1 MAETIHNKMWRLAG
15 PLMLS
20 NISIPLLGI
29 VDTAILGHLDAPQ
42 YLGAAAIGSNIMAL
56 VLWTFAFLRMGST
69 ALVAQQYGAGNAA
82 KIQLTI
88 MRSLVLAG
96 FIGVV
101 LLAGRTPLIAFALHW
116 VGASAEV
123 EPLTRSYSEIRFYS
137 VPAVLFTYCLTGW
150 LIGSQVTRAVLL
162 IVITTNLLNI
172 ALDYLFIVVYGWNS
186 DGAALATVVAEYV
199 GCAIAFSL
207 LWRKYRG
214 HWQVSLA
221 ALRDAAALTGLLRI
235 NVNLMLRTL
244 CLGLCFLFFTA
255 QGARAGDTLL
265 AANTILMQ
273 LLLLSAF
280 ALDGFAHACE
290 SLCGFELGAGRVNQF
305 YATVRACF
313 LWSVFTA
320 VGISL
325 AFFLLQSPIIAGFT
339 DIDDVRTKLQRFFP
353 WLIALPLVSVWSYL
367 FDGVFIGATK
377 TQAMRDS
384 MIVSAAVVYLP
395 VWYLAQPLGNHG
407 LWLAFNLFM
416 TARGITLAVAF
427 WHYSR
432 RGKWSPA

>member
-1 MAETIHNKMWRLAG
+1 
-15 PLMLS
+15 MLS

-29 VDTAILGHLDAPQ
+29 IDTAILGHLDTPQ
-42 YLGAAAIGSNIMAL
+42 YLGAAAVGGNIMAL

-69 ALVAQQYGAGNAA
+69 ALVAQQYGAGSTAQ
-82 KIQLTI
+82 IQLTI

-96 FIGVV
+96 FIGAM
-101 LLAGRTPLIAFALHW
+101 LFAGRTPLIAFALHW

-123 EPLTRSYSEIRFYS
+123 DPLARSYSEIRFYS
-137 VPAVLFTYCLTGW
+137 APAVLFTYCLTGW
-150 LIGSQVTRAVLL
+150 LIGSQATRAVLL

-207 LWRKYRG
+207 LGYKYCGR
-214 HWQVSLA
+214 WQVSLA
-221 ALRDAAALTGLLRI
+221 ALRDAAALANLLRI
-235 NVNLMLRTL
+235 NVDLMLRTL
-244 CLGLCFLFFTA
+244 CLELCFLFFTA

-290 SLCGFELGAGRVNQF
+290 SLCGFELGAGRVKQF
-305 YATVRACF
+305 YVTVRACL
-313 LWSVFTA
+313 LWSVYGA

-325 AFFLLQSPIIAGFT
+325 VFFLLQDPIIAGFT
-339 DIDDVRTKLQRFFP
+339 DIDDVRTELQRFFP

-367 FDGVFIGATK
+367 LDGIFIGAAK

-384 MIVSAAVVYLP
+384 MIVSATLIYLS

-407 LWLAFNLFM
+407 LWLAFILFM
-416 TARGITLAVAF
+416 AARGITLAIVF

-432 RGKWSPA
+432 REKWLPA

>member
-1 MAETIHNKMWRLAG
+1 
-15 PLMLS
+15 MLS

-29 VDTAILGHLDAPQ
+29 VDTAILGHLDTPQ
-42 YLGAAAIGSNIMAL
+42 YLGAAAVGGNIMSL

-69 ALVAQQYGAGNAA
+69 ALVAQQYGAGSAA

-88 MRSLVLAG
+88 VRSLVLAG
-96 FIGVV
+96 VIGAV
-101 LLAGRTPLIAFALHW
+101 LLAARAPLIALALHL
-116 VGASAEV
+116 VDASAQV
-123 EPLTRSYSEIRFYS
+123 DPLARSYSEIRFYS

-150 LIGSQVTRAVLL
+150 LIGSQATRAVML
-162 IVITTNLLNI
+162 IIITTNVLNI

-199 GCAIAFSL
+199 GCAIALSL
-207 LWRKYRG
+207 LWHSYRG
-214 HWQVSLA
+214 RWQVSLA
-221 ALRDAAALTGLLRI
+221 ALRDATALASLLRI
-235 NVNLMLRTL
+235 NVDLMLRTL
-244 CLGLCFLFFTA
+244 CLLLCFLFFTA

-290 SLCGFELGAGRVNQF
+290 SLCGFELGGGRVKQF
-305 YATVRACF
+305 FATVRACL
-313 LWSVFTA
+313 LWSVYSA

-325 AFFLLQSPIIAGFT
+325 VFFLLQGPIIAGFT
-339 DIDDVRTKLQRFFP
+339 DIDKVRTELYRFFP

-367 FDGVFIGATK
+367 FDGVFIGAAK

-384 MIVSAAVVYLP
+384 MIVSAVLIYLP
-395 VWYLAQPLGNHG
+395 AWYFAQPLGNHG

-416 TARGITLAVAF
+416 AARGITLALVF
-427 WHYSR
+427 WRYSR
-432 RGKWSPA
+432 RERWLPD